1 MKQIII
7 FCTLLLTF
15 SCATLFSQIDLTAGK
30 KLLHGKWK
38 GKEIDYYDQIISFIM
53 KPVLPY
59 DSATIQ
65 ALEKR
70 FGAKILEYDDYDG
83 YVTIEKP
90 KGTNMFKAMAEL
102 EKDTTLR
109 YISPIIK
116 RGTYVL
122 SEREKAILRKR
133 VDDSLEALSK
143 KKAIKKAEHQKN
155 SPLK

>member
-15 SCATLFSQIDLTAGK
+15 SSATLFSQMDLVAGK
-30 KLLHGKWK
+30 KILHGKWK
-38 GKEIDYYDQIISFIM
+38 GEEIDYYDQIISFII

-59 DSATIQ
+59 DSATILV
-65 ALEKR
+65 LEKR

-90 KGTNMFKAMAEL
+90 KGTNILKAIAEL

-109 YISPIIK
+109 YISPLII

-133 VDDSLEALSK
+133 VDDSLQALSK
-143 KKAIKKAEHQKN
+143 KKTLKKAQPRKN
-155 SPLK
+155 NSIK